1 MLFNTLKSIEIGGN
15 MAKLRKLGY
24 VWYARIRLTTDSGQ
38 TERCINL
45 KTKQRQEAV
54 KRLTEVNIYED
65 MIKVGESVS
74 FSWMNPEGTT
84 QIVDMTIQE
93 SFDAYLKFRS
103 EDVDAPLRPSS
114 YQIFELSFKRILKY
128 IAGETKLSTMKQSD
142 IEALKTA
149 LVKAKYSRAT
159 VNITL
164 RNFRSFYGRM
174 KQQGQIKTELNIK
187 QIPKKDARPLYIRN
201 SDFENILNVVDPY
214 LRRVFIFYRGCG
226 ARLREPFDADLDGNF
241 LVIPAS
247 RSKNG
252 KERELFLTED
262 QIVTYLEMKEK
273 THVEHSSGAPN
284 RKTYHYRH
292 YSKAFQQA
300 CTKIGLK
307 GRKFHSLR
315 HTAAVRNYLI
325 HRDIMATARM
335 LGHSSIVT
343 TEIYTKFDLR
353 RLQQDF
359 PDILAQD
366 KSSELNSPL
375 NSINS
380 VGPLSNGTHPLEQRN

>member
-1 MLFNTLKSIEIGGN
+1 

-24 VWYARIRLTTDSGQ
+24 VWYARIRLTTESGQ

-65 MIKVGESVS
+65 MIKEGEDVS
-74 FSWMNPEGTT
+74 FSWMNPKGVT
-84 QIVDMTIQE
+84 QIVDMTLEE

-114 YQIFELSFKRILKY
+114 YQIFELSFKRILKFLN
-128 IAGETKLSTMKQSD
+128 GETKVSALKQSH
-142 IEALKTA
+142 IEALKTL

-159 VNITL
+159 VNISL
-164 RNFRSFYGRM
+164 RNLRSFYGKM
-174 KQQGQIKTELNIK
+174 KQDGQIKTELYIR
-187 QIPKKDARPLYIRN
+187 QIPKKEERPIYIRN
-201 SDFENILNVVDPY
+201 SDFKKILNVVDPY
-214 LRRVFIFYRGCG
+214 LRRVFVFYRDSG
-226 ARLREPFDADLDGNF
+226 ARLREPFDSELDGSF
-241 LVIPAS
+241 AVIPAS
-247 RSKNG
+247 KSKNG
-252 KERELFLTED
+252 KEREIYLTED
-262 QIVTYLEMKEK
+262 QIRTYKEMKEK

-315 HTAAVRNYLI
+315 HTAAVRNYLT
-325 HRDIMATARM
+325 HRDILGTARM

-359 PDILAQD
+359 PDIIAND
-366 KSSELNSPL
+366 SSSELDSTH
-375 NSINS
+375 NSIKSHDVKKNAI
-380 VGPLSNGTHPLEQRN
+380 HPLERRN